1 MTRCRSSSNAAG
13 SLREHD
19 TLSLGTIAGNLFI
32 SRQALSRVYRADAS
46 CPAVRL
52 RDLSHAYCLCT
63 RTVERQGSTRILLVK
78 RRHFGMN
85 EQQTLRLFGWI
96 IGSIVFGTF
105 VLGAAAMPY

>member
-1 MTRCRSSSNAAG
+1 MPQAAR
-13 SLREHD
+13 REHD
-19 TLSLGTIAGNLFI
+19 ARGLSTIAANLFI

-52 RDLSHAYCLCT
+52 RDLSHAYCLCS
-63 RTVERQGSTRILLVK
+63 RTVERQASTRILLVK
-78 RRHFGMN
+78 RRHFRMN